1 MKFRKT
7 LKVLAAS
14 ALLFGTVGL
23 ATACGDNNGGTT
35 DVKGLIINEDAKVIR
50 GDFNLVDKYLGCDLT
65 WTSSNENVAKIT
77 KGEGTYKVIITRP
90 DKDTDVTL
98 TATSGKYTKEFKI
111 TVPAIDV
118 SEIAGAYTFANNKKT
133 LKTGS
138 YDLEAKAT
146 YSGKEATI
154 AWAVDEAQASIAKV
168 ENGKLVITA
177 TAEKTTVTLKATFTY
192 NNATS
197 IKKYSVVAYDSP
209 LGEPVLT
216 VTPENF
222 KTATG
227 IKMDKVVE
235 NTAHPDEFTMSKQ
248 GSYMTAYSTKDIKQI
263 TIEVYGSYDNLKVYA
278 GGSATGD
285 AITSTSET
293 ISNGKKYTYQF
304 AAGVNQFYIENPSDY
319 AVQLFSLSVYTDGIL
334 SAVAPAHF
342 DSTNFKSTSTI
353 TFNEGVVENTK
364 FPQEFTFNKKSDST
378 TAAMTVNNEN
388 GVAMIQAEVYGT
400 YDNMKLYAGT
410 DDKGTE
416 VKATSSEKNAKGDAV
431 IYTYILPANTK
442 AAYFVNPSAYAVQM
456 YNIWVYEGTTIQ
468 QPKATDDELL
478 SKAASLFKKSYTK
491 DATVTLSEG
500 VTAAVKEGTTASSV
514 TIKDGVVTIKPT
526 DKEETV
532 TLVLTA
538 GQKTKEISFTSKKV
552 VESEIPADALK
563 TSLTRKADVETS
575 SNDNKITSDNL
586 DLLQYLDSSIS
597 GIVKSVVVIRNN
609 QDEKVTQTV
618 WFGYNK
624 NTDTKDFRFYAGQK
638 IIITL
643 NDGYVGYGITS
654 NLTSG
659 YTYEV
664 SADGKTITIY
674 PTATLKFTS
683 IDVAYKAA

>member
-65 WTSSNENVAKIT
+65 WTSSNENIAKIT
-77 KGEGTYKVIITRP
+77 KGEGTYKVTITRP

-209 LGEPVLT
+209 LGNPVLT

-342 DSTNFKSTSTI
+342 DSTNFKSTSTV

-400 YDNMKLYAGT
+400 YDNMKLYVGT

-431 IYTYILPANTK
+431 IYTYVLPANTK

-468 QPKATDDELL
+468 QPKAETETVDYEKLL
-478 SKAASLFKKSYTK
+478 DTASKLFKGNYLE
-491 DATVTLSEG
+491 AAEVTLTEG
-500 VTAAVKEGTTASSV
+500 VTAAVKDGTTATTV
-514 TIKDGVVTIKPT
+514 TIADGKVKINPTKD
-526 DKEETV
+526 ETV
-532 TLVLTA
+532 THVLTA
-538 GQKTKEISFTSKKV
+538 GDKKKEITFACIIK
-552 VESEIPADALK
+552 SENPVPSDAK
-563 TSLTRKADVETS
+563 SATISYTKPSANTNV
-575 SNDNKITSDNL
+575 NL
-586 DLLQYLDSSIS
+586 DASIADYFSSDLFASIEVKKGTS
-597 GIVKSVVVIRNN
+597 TSTYVLASSSSFRLYANTEMVITAAEGKEFYNVEFTTAENKNGPYIVK
-609 QDEKVTQTV
+609 
-618 WFGYNK
+618 
-624 NTDTKDFRFYAGQK
+624 
-638 IIITL
+638 
-643 NDGYVGYGITS
+643 
-654 NLTSG
+654 
-659 YTYEV
+659 V
-664 SADGKTITIY
+664 SEDHKTITIIASAQVRLTEIKVY
-674 PTATLKFTS
+674 
-683 IDVAYKAA
+683 YK

>member
-65 WTSSNENVAKIT
+65 WTSSNENIAKIT
-77 KGEGTYKVIITRP
+77 KGEGTYKVTITRP

-177 TAEKTTVTLKATFTY
+177 TAEKTTITLKATFTY

-209 LGEPVLT
+209 LGNPVLT

-342 DSTNFKSTSTI
+342 DSTNFKSTSTV

-431 IYTYILPANTK
+431 IYTYVLPANTK

-468 QPKATDDELL
+468 QPKAETVDYEKLL
-478 SKAASLFKKSYTK
+478 DTASKLFKGNYLE
-491 DATVTLSEG
+491 AAEVTLTEG
-500 VTAAVKEGTTASSV
+500 VTAAVKDGTTATTV
-514 TIKDGVVTIKPT
+514 TIADGKVKINPTKD
-526 DKEETV
+526 ETV

-538 GQKTKEISFTSKKV
+538 GDKKKEITFACIIK
-552 VESEIPADALK
+552 SENPVPSDAK
-563 TSLTRKADVETS
+563 SATISYTKPSANTNV
-575 SNDNKITSDNL
+575 NL
-586 DLLQYLDSSIS
+586 DASIADYFSSDLFASIEVKKGTS
-597 GIVKSVVVIRNN
+597 TSTYVLASSSSFRLYANTEMVITAAEGKEFYNVEFTTAENKNGPYIVK
-609 QDEKVTQTV
+609 
-618 WFGYNK
+618 
-624 NTDTKDFRFYAGQK
+624 
-638 IIITL
+638 
-643 NDGYVGYGITS
+643 
-654 NLTSG
+654 
-659 YTYEV
+659 V
-664 SADGKTITIY
+664 SEDHKTITIIASAQVRLTEIKVY
-674 PTATLKFTS
+674 
-683 IDVAYKAA
+683 YK

>member
-65 WTSSNENVAKIT
+65 WTSSNENIAKIT
-77 KGEGTYKVIITRP
+77 KGEGTYKVTVTRP

-118 SEIAGAYTFANNKKT
+118 TEIASAYTFANNKKT

-209 LGEPVLT
+209 LGNPVLT
-216 VTPENF
+216 LTPENF

-235 NTAHPDEFTMSKQ
+235 NTAHPEEFTMSKQ

-285 AITSTSET
+285 AIKSTSET

-342 DSTNFKSTSTI
+342 DSTNFKSTSTV

-364 FPQEFTFNKKSDST
+364 FPQEFTFSKKSDST

-400 YDNMKLYAGT
+400 HDNMKLYAGT

-431 IYTYILPANTK
+431 IYTYVLPANTK
-442 AAYFVNPSAYAVQM
+442 SAYFVNPSAYAVQM

-468 QPKATDDELL
+468 Q
-478 SKAASLFKKSYTK
+478 SKAETETVDYEKLLDTASKLFKGNYLE
-491 DATVTLSEG
+491 AAEVTLTEG
-500 VTAAVKEGTTASSV
+500 VTAAVKDGTTAATV
-514 TIKDGVVTIKPT
+514 TIADGKVKINPTKD
-526 DKEETV
+526 ETV

-538 GQKTKEISFTSKKV
+538 GDKKKEITFACIIKSENPVPSDAKCATISYTKPAANTNVNLDASIADYFSSDLFASIEVKQGTS
-552 VESEIPADALK
+552 
-563 TSLTRKADVETS
+563 
-575 SNDNKITSDNL
+575 TSD
-586 DLLQYLDSSIS
+586 YVIASSSSFRLYANTEMVITAAE
-597 GIVKSVVVIRNN
+597 GKEFYNVEFTTAEKKNGPYVVK
-609 QDEKVTQTV
+609 
-618 WFGYNK
+618 
-624 NTDTKDFRFYAGQK
+624 
-638 IIITL
+638 
-643 NDGYVGYGITS
+643 
-654 NLTSG
+654 
-659 YTYEV
+659 V
-664 SADGKTITIY
+664 SEDHKTITIIASAQVRLTEIKVY
-674 PTATLKFTS
+674 
-683 IDVAYKAA
+683 YK

>member
-65 WTSSNENVAKIT
+65 WTSSNENIAKIT
-77 KGEGTYKVIITRP
+77 KGEGTYKVTITRP

-177 TAEKTTVTLKATFTY
+177 TAEKTTITLKATFTY

-209 LGEPVLT
+209 LGNPVLT

-342 DSTNFKSTSTI
+342 DSTNFKSTSTV

-431 IYTYILPANTK
+431 IYTYVLPANTK

-468 QPKATDDELL
+468 QPKAETETVDYEKLL
-478 SKAASLFKKSYTK
+478 DTASKLFKGNYLE
-491 DATVTLSEG
+491 AAEVTLTEG
-500 VTAAVKEGTTASSV
+500 VTAAVKDGTTATTV
-514 TIKDGVVTIKPT
+514 TIADGKVKINPTKD
-526 DKEETV
+526 ETV

-538 GQKTKEISFTSKKV
+538 GDKKKEITFACIIK
-552 VESEIPADALK
+552 SENPVPSDAK
-563 TSLTRKADVETS
+563 SATISYTKPSANTNV
-575 SNDNKITSDNL
+575 NL
-586 DLLQYLDSSIS
+586 DASIADYFSSDLFASIEVKKGTS
-597 GIVKSVVVIRNN
+597 TSTYVLASSSSFRLYANTEMVITAAEGKEFYNVEFTTAENKNGPYIVK
-609 QDEKVTQTV
+609 
-618 WFGYNK
+618 
-624 NTDTKDFRFYAGQK
+624 
-638 IIITL
+638 
-643 NDGYVGYGITS
+643 
-654 NLTSG
+654 
-659 YTYEV
+659 V
-664 SADGKTITIY
+664 SEDHKTITIIASAQVKLTEIKVY
-674 PTATLKFTS
+674 
-683 IDVAYKAA
+683 YK

>member
-65 WTSSNENVAKIT
+65 WTSSNENIAKIT
-77 KGEGTYKVIITRP
+77 KGEGTYKVTITRP

-209 LGEPVLT
+209 LGNPVLT

-342 DSTNFKSTSTI
+342 DSTNFKSTSTV

-431 IYTYILPANTK
+431 IYTYVLPANTK

-468 QPKATDDELL
+468 QPKAETETVDYEKLL
-478 SKAASLFKKSYTK
+478 DTASKLFKGNYLE
-491 DATVTLSEG
+491 AAEVTLTEG
-500 VTAAVKEGTTASSV
+500 VTAAVKDGTTATTV
-514 TIKDGVVTIKPT
+514 TIADGKVKINPTKD
-526 DKEETV
+526 ETV

-538 GQKTKEISFTSKKV
+538 GDKKKEITFACIIK
-552 VESEIPADALK
+552 SENPVPSDAKSATISYTKPSAD
-563 TSLTRKADVETS
+563 TNV
-575 SNDNKITSDNL
+575 NL
-586 DLLQYLDSSIS
+586 DASIADYFSSDLFASIEVKKGTS
-597 GIVKSVVVIRNN
+597 TLTYVVASSSSFKLYANTEMVITAAEGKEFYNVEFTTAENKNGPYIVK
-609 QDEKVTQTV
+609 
-618 WFGYNK
+618 
-624 NTDTKDFRFYAGQK
+624 
-638 IIITL
+638 
-643 NDGYVGYGITS
+643 
-654 NLTSG
+654 
-659 YTYEV
+659 V
-664 SADGKTITIY
+664 SEDHKTITIIASAQVRLTEIKVY
-674 PTATLKFTS
+674 
-683 IDVAYKAA
+683 YK

>member
-65 WTSSNENVAKIT
+65 WTSSNENIAKIT
-77 KGEGTYKVIITRP
+77 KGEGTYKVTITRP

-209 LGEPVLT
+209 LGNPVLT

-342 DSTNFKSTSTI
+342 DSTNFKSTSTV

-431 IYTYILPANTK
+431 IYTYVLPANTK

-468 QPKATDDELL
+468 QPKAETETVDYEKLL
-478 SKAASLFKKSYTK
+478 DTASKLFNGNYLEAAE
-491 DATVTLSEG
+491 VTLTEG
-500 VTAAVKEGTTASSV
+500 VTAAVKDGTTATTV
-514 TIKDGVVTIKPT
+514 TIADGKVKINPTKD
-526 DKEETV
+526 ETV

-538 GQKTKEISFTSKKV
+538 GDKKKEITFACIIK
-552 VESEIPADALK
+552 SENPVPSDAK
-563 TSLTRKADVETS
+563 SATISYTKPSANTNV
-575 SNDNKITSDNL
+575 NL
-586 DLLQYLDSSIS
+586 DASIADYFSSDLFASIEVKKGTS
-597 GIVKSVVVIRNN
+597 TSTYVLASSSSFRLYANTEMVITAAEGKEFYNVEFTTAENKNGPYIVK
-609 QDEKVTQTV
+609 
-618 WFGYNK
+618 
-624 NTDTKDFRFYAGQK
+624 
-638 IIITL
+638 
-643 NDGYVGYGITS
+643 
-654 NLTSG
+654 
-659 YTYEV
+659 V
-664 SADGKTITIY
+664 SEDHKTITIIASAQVRLTEIKVY
-674 PTATLKFTS
+674 
-683 IDVAYKAA
+683 YK

>member
-65 WTSSNENVAKIT
+65 WTSSNENIAKIT
-77 KGEGTYKVIITRP
+77 KGEGTYKVTITRP

-177 TAEKTTVTLKATFTY
+177 TAEKTTITLKATFTY

-209 LGEPVLT
+209 LGNPVLT

-342 DSTNFKSTSTI
+342 DSTNFKSTSTV

-431 IYTYILPANTK
+431 IYTYVLPANTK

-468 QPKATDDELL
+468 QPKAETETVDYEKLL
-478 SKAASLFKKSYTK
+478 DTASKLFKGNYLE
-491 DATVTLSEG
+491 AAEVTLTEG
-500 VTAAVKEGTTASSV
+500 VTAAVKDGTTATTV
-514 TIKDGVVTIKPT
+514 TIADGKVKINPTKD
-526 DKEETV
+526 ETV
-532 TLVLTA
+532 TCVLTA
-538 GQKTKEISFTSKKV
+538 GDKKKEITFACIIK
-552 VESEIPADALK
+552 SENPVPSDAK
-563 TSLTRKADVETS
+563 SATISYTKPSANTNV
-575 SNDNKITSDNL
+575 NL
-586 DLLQYLDSSIS
+586 DASIADYFSSDLFASIEVKKGTS
-597 GIVKSVVVIRNN
+597 TSTYVLASSSSFRLYANTEMVITAAEGKEFYNVEFTTAENKNGPYIVK
-609 QDEKVTQTV
+609 
-618 WFGYNK
+618 
-624 NTDTKDFRFYAGQK
+624 
-638 IIITL
+638 
-643 NDGYVGYGITS
+643 
-654 NLTSG
+654 
-659 YTYEV
+659 V
-664 SADGKTITIY
+664 SEDHKTITIIASAQVRLTEIKVY
-674 PTATLKFTS
+674 
-683 IDVAYKAA
+683 YK

>member
-177 TAEKTTVTLKATFTY
+177 TAEKTTITLKATFTY

-209 LGEPVLT
+209 LGNPVLT

-342 DSTNFKSTSTI
+342 DSTNFKSTSTV

-431 IYTYILPANTK
+431 IYTYVLPANTK

-468 QPKATDDELL
+468 QPKAETETVDYEKLL
-478 SKAASLFKKSYTK
+478 DTASKLFKGNYLE
-491 DATVTLSEG
+491 AAEVTLTEG
-500 VTAAVKEGTTASSV
+500 VTAAVKDGTTATTV
-514 TIKDGVVTIKPT
+514 TIADGKVIINPTKD
-526 DKEETV
+526 ETV

-538 GQKTKEISFTSKKV
+538 GDKKKEITFACIIK
-552 VESEIPADALK
+552 SENPVPSDAK
-563 TSLTRKADVETS
+563 SATISYTKPSANTNV
-575 SNDNKITSDNL
+575 NL
-586 DLLQYLDSSIS
+586 DASIADYFSSDLFASIEVKKGTS
-597 GIVKSVVVIRNN
+597 TSTYVLASSSSFRLYANTEMVITAAEGKEFYNVEFTTAENKNGPYIVK
-609 QDEKVTQTV
+609 
-618 WFGYNK
+618 
-624 NTDTKDFRFYAGQK
+624 
-638 IIITL
+638 
-643 NDGYVGYGITS
+643 
-654 NLTSG
+654 
-659 YTYEV
+659 V
-664 SADGKTITIY
+664 SEDHKTITIIASAQVRLTEIKVY
-674 PTATLKFTS
+674 
-683 IDVAYKAA
+683 YK

>member
-65 WTSSNENVAKIT
+65 WTSSNENIAKIT
-77 KGEGTYKVIITRP
+77 KGEGTYKVTITRP

-154 AWAVDEAQASIAKV
+154 AWAVDEAQTSIAKV

-177 TAEKTTVTLKATFTY
+177 TAEKTTITLKATFTY

-209 LGEPVLT
+209 LGNPVLT

-278 GGSATGD
+278 GASATGD

-342 DSTNFKSTSTI
+342 DSANFKSTSTV

-431 IYTYILPANTK
+431 IYTYVLPANTK

-468 QPKATDDELL
+468 QPKAETETVDYEKLL
-478 SKAASLFKKSYTK
+478 DTASKLFKGNYLE
-491 DATVTLSEG
+491 AAEVTLTEG
-500 VTAAVKEGTTASSV
+500 VTAAVKDGTTATTV
-514 TIKDGVVTIKPT
+514 TIADGKVKINPTKD
-526 DKEETV
+526 ETV

-538 GQKTKEISFTSKKV
+538 GDKKKEITFACIIK
-552 VESEIPADALK
+552 SENPVPSDAK
-563 TSLTRKADVETS
+563 SATISYTKPSANTNV
-575 SNDNKITSDNL
+575 NL
-586 DLLQYLDSSIS
+586 DASIADYFSSDLFASIEVKKGTS
-597 GIVKSVVVIRNN
+597 TSTYVLASSSSFRLYANTEMVITAAEGKEFYNVEFTTAENKNGPYIVK
-609 QDEKVTQTV
+609 
-618 WFGYNK
+618 
-624 NTDTKDFRFYAGQK
+624 
-638 IIITL
+638 
-643 NDGYVGYGITS
+643 
-654 NLTSG
+654 
-659 YTYEV
+659 V
-664 SADGKTITIY
+664 SEDHKTITIIASAQVRLTEIKVY
-674 PTATLKFTS
+674 
-683 IDVAYKAA
+683 YK

>member
-23 ATACGDNNGGTT
+23 ATACGNNGTT
-35 DVKGLIINEDAKVIR
+35 DIKGLIINEDAKVIR

-77 KGEGTYKVIITRP
+77 KGEGTYKVTISRP

-118 SEIAGAYTFANNKKT
+118 TEIASAYTFANNKKT
-133 LKTGS
+133 LSSGS
-138 YDLEAKAT
+138 YDLEAESSYNGKKAT
-146 YSGKEATI
+146 ITWS
-154 AWAVDEAQASIAKV
+154 VDAAQASLAKV
-168 ENGKLVITA
+168 ENGKLVVTA
-177 TAEKTTVTLKATFTY
+177 TAEKNNVTLTATFAY

-197 IKKYSVVAYDSP
+197 TKKYTIVAYDSP
-209 LGEPVLT
+209 LGDPVLT
-216 VTPENF
+216 LTPKNF

-285 AITSTSET
+285 AIKSTSET

-342 DSTNFKSTSTI
+342 DSTNFKSTSTV

-364 FPQEFTFNKKSDST
+364 FPQEFTFSKKSDST

-410 DDKGTE
+410 DDKGTV

-431 IYTYILPANTK
+431 IYTYVLPANTK

-456 YNIWVYEGTTIQ
+456 YNIWVYEGTSIQ
-468 QPKATDDELL
+468 QPKAETVDYDKLL
-478 SKAASLFKKSYTK
+478 DTASKLFKGTYLE
-491 DATVTLSEG
+491 AAEVTLTEG
-500 VTAAVKEGTTASSV
+500 VTAAVKDGTTATTV
-514 TIKDGVVTIKPT
+514 TIADGKVKINPTKD
-526 DKEETV
+526 ETV

-538 GQKTKEISFTSKKV
+538 GDKKKEITFACVTK
-552 VESEIPADALK
+552 SENPVPSDAKCATISYTKPAAN
-563 TSLTRKADVETS
+563 TNV
-575 SNDNKITSDNL
+575 NL
-586 DLLQYLDSSIS
+586 DASVADYFSSDLFASIE
-597 GIVKSVVVIRNN
+597 VKKGTSTYDYVIASSSSFRLYANTEMVITAAEGKEFYNVEFTTAEKKNGPYVV
-609 QDEKVTQTV
+609 KVSE
-618 WFGYNK
+618 
-624 NTDTKDFRFYAGQK
+624 DH
-638 IIITL
+638 
-643 NDGYVGYGITS
+643 
-654 NLTSG
+654 
-659 YTYEV
+659 
-664 SADGKTITIY
+664 KTITIIASAQVRLTEIKVY
-674 PTATLKFTS
+674 
-683 IDVAYKAA
+683 YK

>member
-23 ATACGDNNGGTT
+23 ATACGNNGTT

-77 KGEGTYKVIITRP
+77 KGEGTYKVTISRP

-118 SEIAGAYTFANNKKT
+118 TEIASAYTFANNKKT
-133 LKTGS
+133 LSSGS
-138 YDLEAKAT
+138 YDLEAESSYNGKKAT
-146 YSGKEATI
+146 ITWS
-154 AWAVDEAQASIAKV
+154 VDAAQASLAKV
-168 ENGKLVITA
+168 ENGKLVVTA
-177 TAEKTTVTLKATFTY
+177 TAEKNNVTLTATFAY

-197 IKKYSVVAYDSP
+197 TKKYTIVAYDSP
-209 LGEPVLT
+209 LGDPVLT
-216 VTPENF
+216 LTPKNF

-285 AITSTSET
+285 AIKSTSET

-342 DSTNFKSTSTI
+342 DSTNFKSTSTV

-364 FPQEFTFNKKSDST
+364 FPQEFTFSKKSDST

-410 DDKGTE
+410 DDKGTV

-431 IYTYILPANTK
+431 IYTYVLPANTK

-456 YNIWVYEGTTIQ
+456 YNIWVYEGTSIQ
-468 QPKATDDELL
+468 QPKAETVDYDKLL
-478 SKAASLFKKSYTK
+478 DTASKLFKGTYLE
-491 DATVTLSEG
+491 AAEVTLTEG
-500 VTAAVKEGTTASSV
+500 VTAAVKDGTTATTV
-514 TIKDGVVTIKPT
+514 TIADGKVKINPTKD
-526 DKEETV
+526 ETV

-538 GQKTKEISFTSKKV
+538 GDKKKEITFGVTKSENPVPSDAKCATISYTKPAANTNVNLDASVADYFSSDLFASIEVKKGTSTYDYV
-552 VESEIPADALK
+552 IA
-563 TSLTRKADVETS
+563 TS
-575 SNDNKITSDNL
+575 SSFRLYANTEMVITAAEGKEFYNVEFTTPET
-586 DLLQYLDSSIS
+586 QNGPYV
-597 GIVKSVVVIRNN
+597 VK
-609 QDEKVTQTV
+609 
-618 WFGYNK
+618 
-624 NTDTKDFRFYAGQK
+624 
-638 IIITL
+638 
-643 NDGYVGYGITS
+643 
-654 NLTSG
+654 
-659 YTYEV
+659 V
-664 SADGKTITIY
+664 SEDHKTITIIASKQVRLTEIKVY
-674 PTATLKFTS
+674 
-683 IDVAYKAA
+683 YK

>member
-65 WTSSNENVAKIT
+65 WTSSNENIAKIT
-77 KGEGTYKVIITRP
+77 KGEGTYKVTITRP

-177 TAEKTTVTLKATFTY
+177 TAEKTTITLKATFTY

-209 LGEPVLT
+209 LGNPVLT

-342 DSTNFKSTSTI
+342 DSTNFKSTSTV

-431 IYTYILPANTK
+431 IYTYVLPANTK

-468 QPKATDDELL
+468 QPKAETETVDYEKLL
-478 SKAASLFKKSYTK
+478 DTASKLFKGNYLE
-491 DATVTLSEG
+491 AAEVTLTEG
-500 VTAAVKEGTTASSV
+500 VTAAVKDGATATTV
-514 TIKDGVVTIKPT
+514 TIADGKVKINPTKD
-526 DKEETV
+526 ETV

-538 GQKTKEISFTSKKV
+538 GDKKKEITFACIIK
-552 VESEIPADALK
+552 SENPVPSDAK
-563 TSLTRKADVETS
+563 SATISYTKPSANTNV
-575 SNDNKITSDNL
+575 NL
-586 DLLQYLDSSIS
+586 DASIADYFSSDLFASIEVKKGTS
-597 GIVKSVVVIRNN
+597 TSTYVLASSSSFRLYANTEMVITAAEGKEFYNVEFTTAENKNGPYIVK
-609 QDEKVTQTV
+609 
-618 WFGYNK
+618 
-624 NTDTKDFRFYAGQK
+624 
-638 IIITL
+638 
-643 NDGYVGYGITS
+643 
-654 NLTSG
+654 
-659 YTYEV
+659 V
-664 SADGKTITIY
+664 SEDHKTITIIASAQVRLTEIKVY
-674 PTATLKFTS
+674 
-683 IDVAYKAA
+683 YK

>member
-65 WTSSNENVAKIT
+65 WTSSNENIAKIT

-177 TAEKTTVTLKATFTY
+177 TAEKTTITLKATFTY

-209 LGEPVLT
+209 LGNPVLT

-342 DSTNFKSTSTI
+342 DSTNFKSTSTV

-431 IYTYILPANTK
+431 IYTYVLPANTK

-468 QPKATDDELL
+468 QPKAETETVDYEKLL
-478 SKAASLFKKSYTK
+478 DTASKLFKGNYLE
-491 DATVTLSEG
+491 AAEVTLTEG
-500 VTAAVKEGTTASSV
+500 VTAAVKDGTTATTV
-514 TIKDGVVTIKPT
+514 TIADGKVKINPTKD
-526 DKEETV
+526 ETV

-538 GQKTKEISFTSKKV
+538 GDKKKEITFACIIK
-552 VESEIPADALK
+552 SENPVPSDAK
-563 TSLTRKADVETS
+563 SATISYTKPSANTNV
-575 SNDNKITSDNL
+575 NL
-586 DLLQYLDSSIS
+586 DASIADYFSSDLFASIEVKKGTS
-597 GIVKSVVVIRNN
+597 TSTYVLASSSSFRLYANTEMVITAAEGKEFYNVEFTTAENKNGPYIVK
-609 QDEKVTQTV
+609 
-618 WFGYNK
+618 
-624 NTDTKDFRFYAGQK
+624 
-638 IIITL
+638 
-643 NDGYVGYGITS
+643 
-654 NLTSG
+654 
-659 YTYEV
+659 V
-664 SADGKTITIY
+664 SEDHKTITIIASAQVKLTEIKVY
-674 PTATLKFTS
+674 
-683 IDVAYKAA
+683 YK

>member
-65 WTSSNENVAKIT
+65 WTSSNENIAKIT
-77 KGEGTYKVIITRP
+77 KGEGTYKVTITRP

-209 LGEPVLT
+209 LGNPVLT

-342 DSTNFKSTSTI
+342 DSTNFKSTSTV

-410 DDKGTE
+410 DEKGTE

-431 IYTYILPANTK
+431 IYTYVLPANTK

-468 QPKATDDELL
+468 QPKAETETVDYEKLL
-478 SKAASLFKKSYTK
+478 DTASKLFKGNYLE
-491 DATVTLSEG
+491 AAEVTLTEG
-500 VTAAVKEGTTASSV
+500 VTAAVKDGTTATTV
-514 TIKDGVVTIKPT
+514 TIADGKVKINPTKD
-526 DKEETV
+526 ETV

-538 GQKTKEISFTSKKV
+538 GDKKKEITFACIIK
-552 VESEIPADALK
+552 SENPVPSDAK
-563 TSLTRKADVETS
+563 SATISYTKPSANTNV
-575 SNDNKITSDNL
+575 NL
-586 DLLQYLDSSIS
+586 DASIADYFSSDLFASIEVKKGTS
-597 GIVKSVVVIRNN
+597 TSTYVLASSSSFRLYANTEMVITAAEGKEFYNVEFTTAENKNGPYIVK
-609 QDEKVTQTV
+609 
-618 WFGYNK
+618 
-624 NTDTKDFRFYAGQK
+624 
-638 IIITL
+638 
-643 NDGYVGYGITS
+643 
-654 NLTSG
+654 
-659 YTYEV
+659 V
-664 SADGKTITIY
+664 SEDHKTITIIASAQVRLTEIKVY
-674 PTATLKFTS
+674 
-683 IDVAYKAA
+683 YK

>member
-118 SEIAGAYTFANNKKT
+118 SEIAGAYTFSNNKKT

-177 TAEKTTVTLKATFTY
+177 TAEKTTITLKATFTY

-209 LGEPVLT
+209 LGNPVLT

-342 DSTNFKSTSTI
+342 DSTNFKSTSTV

-431 IYTYILPANTK
+431 IYTYVLPANTK

-468 QPKATDDELL
+468 QPKAETETVDYEKLL
-478 SKAASLFKKSYTK
+478 DIASKLFKGNYLE
-491 DATVTLSEG
+491 AAEVTLTEG
-500 VTAAVKEGTTASSV
+500 VTAAVKDGTPATTV
-514 TIKDGVVTIKPT
+514 TIADGKVKINPTKD
-526 DKEETV
+526 ETV

-538 GQKTKEISFTSKKV
+538 GDKKKEITFACIIK
-552 VESEIPADALK
+552 SENPVPSDAK
-563 TSLTRKADVETS
+563 SATISYTKPSANTNV
-575 SNDNKITSDNL
+575 NL
-586 DLLQYLDSSIS
+586 DASIADYFQSDLFASIEVKKGTSTSTYVLASSSSFRLYANTEMVITAAE
-597 GIVKSVVVIRNN
+597 GKEFYNVEFTTAENKNGPYIVK
-609 QDEKVTQTV
+609 
-618 WFGYNK
+618 
-624 NTDTKDFRFYAGQK
+624 
-638 IIITL
+638 
-643 NDGYVGYGITS
+643 
-654 NLTSG
+654 
-659 YTYEV
+659 V
-664 SADGKTITIY
+664 SEDHKTITIIASAQVRLTEIKVY
-674 PTATLKFTS
+674 
-683 IDVAYKAA
+683 YK

>member
-65 WTSSNENVAKIT
+65 WTSSNENIAKIT

-177 TAEKTTVTLKATFTY
+177 TAEKTTITLKATFTY

-209 LGEPVLT
+209 LGNPVLT

-342 DSTNFKSTSTI
+342 DSTNFKSTSTV

-431 IYTYILPANTK
+431 IYTYVLPANTK

-468 QPKATDDELL
+468 QPKAETETVDYEKLL
-478 SKAASLFKKSYTK
+478 DTASKLFKGNYLE
-491 DATVTLSEG
+491 AAEVTLTEG
-500 VTAAVKEGTTASSV
+500 VTAAVKDGTTATTV
-514 TIKDGVVTIKPT
+514 TIADGKVKINPTKD
-526 DKEETV
+526 ETV

-538 GQKTKEISFTSKKV
+538 GDKKKEITFACIIK
-552 VESEIPADALK
+552 SENPVPSDAK
-563 TSLTRKADVETS
+563 SATISYTKPSANTNV
-575 SNDNKITSDNL
+575 NL
-586 DLLQYLDSSIS
+586 DASIADYFSSDLFASIEVKKGTS
-597 GIVKSVVVIRNN
+597 TSTYVLASSSSFRLYANTEMVITAAEGKEFYNVEFTTAENKNGPYIVK
-609 QDEKVTQTV
+609 
-618 WFGYNK
+618 
-624 NTDTKDFRFYAGQK
+624 
-638 IIITL
+638 
-643 NDGYVGYGITS
+643 
-654 NLTSG
+654 
-659 YTYEV
+659 V
-664 SADGKTITIY
+664 SEDHKTITIIASAQVRLTEIKVY
-674 PTATLKFTS
+674 
-683 IDVAYKAA
+683 YK

>member
-14 ALLFGTVGL
+14 AILIGTVGL
-23 ATACGDNNGGTT
+23 ATECGDNNRGTT

-177 TAEKTTVTLKATFTY
+177 TAEKTTITLKATFTY

-209 LGEPVLT
+209 LGNPVLT

-342 DSTNFKSTSTI
+342 DSTNFKSTSTV

-431 IYTYILPANTK
+431 IYTYVLPANTK

-468 QPKATDDELL
+468 QPKAETETVDYEKLL
-478 SKAASLFKKSYTK
+478 DTASKLFKGNYLE
-491 DATVTLSEG
+491 AAEVTLTEG
-500 VTAAVKEGTTASSV
+500 VTAAVKDGTTATTV
-514 TIKDGVVTIKPT
+514 TIADGKVKINPTKD
-526 DKEETV
+526 ETV

-538 GQKTKEISFTSKKV
+538 GDKKKEITFACIIK
-552 VESEIPADALK
+552 SENPVPSDAK
-563 TSLTRKADVETS
+563 SATISYTKPSANTNV
-575 SNDNKITSDNL
+575 NL
-586 DLLQYLDSSIS
+586 DASIADYFSSDLFASIEVKKGTS
-597 GIVKSVVVIRNN
+597 TSTYVLASSSSFRLYANTEMVITAAEGKEFYNVEFTTAENKNGPYIVK
-609 QDEKVTQTV
+609 
-618 WFGYNK
+618 
-624 NTDTKDFRFYAGQK
+624 
-638 IIITL
+638 
-643 NDGYVGYGITS
+643 
-654 NLTSG
+654 
-659 YTYEV
+659 V
-664 SADGKTITIY
+664 SEDHKTITIIASAQVRLTEIKVY
-674 PTATLKFTS
+674 
-683 IDVAYKAA
+683 YK

>member
-65 WTSSNENVAKIT
+65 WTSSNENIAKIT
-77 KGEGTYKVIITRP
+77 KGEGTYKVTITRP

-177 TAEKTTVTLKATFTY
+177 TAEKTTITLKATFTY

-209 LGEPVLT
+209 LGNPVFC

-342 DSTNFKSTSTI
+342 DSTNFKSTSTV

-431 IYTYILPANTK
+431 IYTYVLPANTK

-468 QPKATDDELL
+468 QPKAETETVDYEKLL
-478 SKAASLFKKSYTK
+478 DTASKLFKGNYLE
-491 DATVTLSEG
+491 AAEVTLTEG
-500 VTAAVKEGTTASSV
+500 VTAAVKDGTTATTV
-514 TIKDGVVTIKPT
+514 TIADGKVKINPTKD
-526 DKEETV
+526 ETV

-538 GQKTKEISFTSKKV
+538 GDKKKEITFACIIK
-552 VESEIPADALK
+552 SENPVPSDAK
-563 TSLTRKADVETS
+563 SATISYTKPSANTNV
-575 SNDNKITSDNL
+575 NL
-586 DLLQYLDSSIS
+586 DASIADYFSSDLFASIEVKKGTS
-597 GIVKSVVVIRNN
+597 TSTYVLASSSSFRLYANTEMVITAAEGKEFYNVEFTTAENKNGPYIVK
-609 QDEKVTQTV
+609 
-618 WFGYNK
+618 
-624 NTDTKDFRFYAGQK
+624 
-638 IIITL
+638 
-643 NDGYVGYGITS
+643 
-654 NLTSG
+654 
-659 YTYEV
+659 V
-664 SADGKTITIY
+664 SEDHKTITIIASAQVRLTEIKVY
-674 PTATLKFTS
+674 
-683 IDVAYKAA
+683 YK

>member
-177 TAEKTTVTLKATFTY
+177 TAEKTTITLKATFTY

-209 LGEPVLT
+209 LGNPVLT

-235 NTAHPDEFTMSKQ
+235 NTAHPDKFTMSKQ

-342 DSTNFKSTSTI
+342 DSTNFKSTSTV

-400 YDNMKLYAGT
+400 HDNMKLYAGT

-416 VKATSSEKNAKGDAV
+416 VKATSSEKNAKGDVV
-431 IYTYILPANTK
+431 IYTYVLPANTK
-442 AAYFVNPSAYAVQM
+442 AAYFVNPSAYDVHM

-468 QPKATDDELL
+468 QPKAETVDYEKLL
-478 SKAASLFKKSYTK
+478 DTASKLFKGNYLE
-491 DATVTLSEG
+491 AAEVTLTEG
-500 VTAAVKEGTTASSV
+500 VTAAVKDGTTATTV
-514 TIKDGVVTIKPT
+514 TIADGKVKINPTKD
-526 DKEETV
+526 ETV

-538 GQKTKEISFTSKKV
+538 GDKKKEITFACIIK
-552 VESEIPADALK
+552 SENPVPSDAK
-563 TSLTRKADVETS
+563 SATISYTKPSANTNV
-575 SNDNKITSDNL
+575 NL
-586 DLLQYLDSSIS
+586 DASIADYFSSDLFASIEVKKGTS
-597 GIVKSVVVIRNN
+597 TSTYVLASSSSFRLYANTEMVITAAEGKEFYNVEFTTAENKNGPYIVK
-609 QDEKVTQTV
+609 
-618 WFGYNK
+618 
-624 NTDTKDFRFYAGQK
+624 
-638 IIITL
+638 
-643 NDGYVGYGITS
+643 
-654 NLTSG
+654 
-659 YTYEV
+659 V
-664 SADGKTITIY
+664 SEDHKTITIIASAQVRLTEIKVY
-674 PTATLKFTS
+674 
-683 IDVAYKAA
+683 YK

>member
-177 TAEKTTVTLKATFTY
+177 TAEKTTITLKATFTY

-209 LGEPVLT
+209 LGNPVLT

-342 DSTNFKSTSTI
+342 DSTNFKSTSTV

-410 DDKGTE
+410 DDKSTE

-431 IYTYILPANTK
+431 IYTYVLPANTK

-468 QPKATDDELL
+468 QPKAETETVDYEKLL
-478 SKAASLFKKSYTK
+478 DTASKLFKGNYLE
-491 DATVTLSEG
+491 AAEVTLTEG
-500 VTAAVKEGTTASSV
+500 VTAAVKDGTTATTV
-514 TIKDGVVTIKPT
+514 TIADGKVKINPTKD
-526 DKEETV
+526 ETV

-538 GQKTKEISFTSKKV
+538 GDKKKEITFACIIY
-552 VESEIPADALK
+552 SENPVPSDAK
-563 TSLTRKADVETS
+563 SATISYTKPSANTNV
-575 SNDNKITSDNL
+575 NL
-586 DLLQYLDSSIS
+586 DASIADYFSSDLFASIEVKKGTS
-597 GIVKSVVVIRNN
+597 TSTYVLASSSSFRLYANTEMVITAAEGKEFYNVEFTTAENKTGPYIVK
-609 QDEKVTQTV
+609 
-618 WFGYNK
+618 
-624 NTDTKDFRFYAGQK
+624 
-638 IIITL
+638 
-643 NDGYVGYGITS
+643 
-654 NLTSG
+654 
-659 YTYEV
+659 V
-664 SADGKTITIY
+664 SEDHKTITIIASAQVRLTEIKVY
-674 PTATLKFTS
+674 
-683 IDVAYKAA
+683 YK

>member
-65 WTSSNENVAKIT
+65 WTSSNENIAKIT
-77 KGEGTYKVIITRP
+77 KGEGTYKVTITRP

-222 KTATG
+222 KTAKG

-235 NTAHPDEFTMSKQ
+235 NTAHPEEFTMSKQ

-285 AITSTSET
+285 AIKSTSET

-342 DSTNFKSTSTI
+342 DSTNFKSTSTV

-364 FPQEFTFNKKSDST
+364 FPQEFTFSKKSDST

-431 IYTYILPANTK
+431 IYTYVLPANTK

-468 QPKATDDELL
+468 QPKAETETVDYEKLL
-478 SKAASLFKKSYTK
+478 DTASKLFKGNYLE
-491 DATVTLSEG
+491 AAEVTLTEG
-500 VTAAVKEGTTASSV
+500 VTAAVKDGTTATTV
-514 TIKDGVVTIKPT
+514 TIADGKVKINPTKD
-526 DKEETV
+526 ETV

-538 GQKTKEISFTSKKV
+538 GDKKKEITFACIIK
-552 VESEIPADALK
+552 SENPVPSDAK
-563 TSLTRKADVETS
+563 SATISYTKPSANTNV
-575 SNDNKITSDNL
+575 NL
-586 DLLQYLDSSIS
+586 DASIADYFSSDLFASIEVKKGTS
-597 GIVKSVVVIRNN
+597 TSTYVLASSSSFRLYANTEMVITAAEGKEFYNVEFTTAENKNGPYIVK
-609 QDEKVTQTV
+609 
-618 WFGYNK
+618 
-624 NTDTKDFRFYAGQK
+624 
-638 IIITL
+638 
-643 NDGYVGYGITS
+643 
-654 NLTSG
+654 
-659 YTYEV
+659 V
-664 SADGKTITIY
+664 SEDHKTITIIASAQVRLTEIKVY
-674 PTATLKFTS
+674 
-683 IDVAYKAA
+683 YK

>member
-65 WTSSNENVAKIT
+65 WTSSNENIAKIT
-77 KGEGTYKVIITRP
+77 KGEGTYKVTITRP

-177 TAEKTTVTLKATFTY
+177 TAEKTTITLKATFTY

-209 LGEPVLT
+209 LGNPVLT

-342 DSTNFKSTSTI
+342 DSTNFKSTSTV
-353 TFNEGVVENTK
+353 TFNGGVVENTK
-364 FPQEFTFNKKSDST
+364 FPQEFTFSKKSDST

-431 IYTYILPANTK
+431 IYTYVLPANTK

-468 QPKATDDELL
+468 QPKAETETVDYEKLL
-478 SKAASLFKKSYTK
+478 DTASKLFKGNYLE
-491 DATVTLSEG
+491 AAEVTLTEG
-500 VTAAVKEGTTASSV
+500 VTAAVKDGTTATTV
-514 TIKDGVVTIKPT
+514 TIADGKVKINPTKD
-526 DKEETV
+526 ETV

-538 GQKTKEISFTSKKV
+538 GDKKKEITFACIIK
-552 VESEIPADALK
+552 SENPVPSDAK
-563 TSLTRKADVETS
+563 SATIS
-575 SNDNKITSDNL
+575 STKPSANTNVNL
-586 DLLQYLDSSIS
+586 DASIADYFSSDLFASIEVKKGTS
-597 GIVKSVVVIRNN
+597 TSTYVLASSSSFRLYANTEMVITAAEGKEFYNVEFTTAENKNGPYIVK
-609 QDEKVTQTV
+609 
-618 WFGYNK
+618 
-624 NTDTKDFRFYAGQK
+624 
-638 IIITL
+638 
-643 NDGYVGYGITS
+643 
-654 NLTSG
+654 
-659 YTYEV
+659 V
-664 SADGKTITIY
+664 SEDHKTITIIASAQVRLTEIKVY
-674 PTATLKFTS
+674 
-683 IDVAYKAA
+683 YK

>member
-138 YDLEAKAT
+138 YDLEVKAT

-177 TAEKTTVTLKATFTY
+177 TAEKTTITLKATFTY

-209 LGEPVLT
+209 LGNPVLT

-263 TIEVYGSYDNLKVYA
+263 TIEVYGSHDNLKVYA

-304 AAGVNQFYIENPSDY
+304 AAGVNQFYIENPSDF

-342 DSTNFKSTSTI
+342 DSTNFKSTSTV

-364 FPQEFTFNKKSDST
+364 FPQEFTFNNKSDST

-388 GVAMIQAEVYGT
+388 GVAMIQAEVYGK

-431 IYTYILPANTK
+431 IYTYVLPANTK

-468 QPKATDDELL
+468 QRAETVDYEKLL
-478 SKAASLFKKSYTK
+478 DTASKLFKGNYLE
-491 DATVTLSEG
+491 AAEVTLTEG
-500 VTAAVKEGTTASSV
+500 VTAAVKDGTPATTV
-514 TIKDGVVTIKPT
+514 TIADGKVKINPTKD
-526 DKEETV
+526 ETV

-538 GQKTKEISFTSKKV
+538 GDKKKEITFACIIK
-552 VESEIPADALK
+552 SENPVPSDAK
-563 TSLTRKADVETS
+563 SATISYTKPSANTNV
-575 SNDNKITSDNL
+575 NL
-586 DLLQYLDSSIS
+586 DASIADYFSSDLFASIEVKKGTS
-597 GIVKSVVVIRNN
+597 TSTYVLASSSSFRLYANTEMVITAAEGKEFYNVEFTTAENKNGPYIVK
-609 QDEKVTQTV
+609 
-618 WFGYNK
+618 
-624 NTDTKDFRFYAGQK
+624 
-638 IIITL
+638 
-643 NDGYVGYGITS
+643 
-654 NLTSG
+654 
-659 YTYEV
+659 V
-664 SADGKTITIY
+664 SEDHKTITIIASAQVRLTEIKVY
-674 PTATLKFTS
+674 
-683 IDVAYKAA
+683 YK

>member
-65 WTSSNENVAKIT
+65 WTSSNENIAKIT
-77 KGEGTYKVIITRP
+77 KGEGTYKVTVTRP

-192 NNATS
+192 NNTTS

-222 KTATG
+222 KTAKG

-235 NTAHPDEFTMSKQ
+235 NTAHPEEFTMSKQ

-285 AITSTSET
+285 AIKSTSET

-342 DSTNFKSTSTI
+342 DSTNFKSTSTV

-364 FPQEFTFNKKSDST
+364 FPQEFTFSKKSDST

-431 IYTYILPANTK
+431 IYTYVLPANTK

-468 QPKATDDELL
+468 QPKAETETVDYEKLL
-478 SKAASLFKKSYTK
+478 DTASKLFKGNYLE
-491 DATVTLSEG
+491 AAEVTLTEG
-500 VTAAVKEGTTASSV
+500 VTAAVKDGTTATTV
-514 TIKDGVVTIKPT
+514 TIADGKVKINPTKD
-526 DKEETV
+526 ETV

-538 GQKTKEISFTSKKV
+538 GDKKKEITFACIIK
-552 VESEIPADALK
+552 SENPVPSDAK
-563 TSLTRKADVETS
+563 SATISYTKPSANTNV
-575 SNDNKITSDNL
+575 NL
-586 DLLQYLDSSIS
+586 DASIADYFSSDLFASIEVKKGTS
-597 GIVKSVVVIRNN
+597 TSTYVLASSSSFRLYANTEMVITAAEGKEFYNVEFTTAENNNGPYIVK
-609 QDEKVTQTV
+609 
-618 WFGYNK
+618 
-624 NTDTKDFRFYAGQK
+624 
-638 IIITL
+638 
-643 NDGYVGYGITS
+643 
-654 NLTSG
+654 
-659 YTYEV
+659 V
-664 SADGKTITIY
+664 SEDHKTITIIASAQVRLTEIKVY
-674 PTATLKFTS
+674 
-683 IDVAYKAA
+683 YK

>member
-65 WTSSNENVAKIT
+65 WTSSNENIAKIT
-77 KGEGTYKVIITRP
+77 KGEGIYKVTITRP

-209 LGEPVLT
+209 LGNPVLT

-342 DSTNFKSTSTI
+342 DSTNFKSTSTV
-353 TFNEGVVENTK
+353 TFNGGVVENTK
-364 FPQEFTFNKKSDST
+364 FPQEFTFSKKSDST

-431 IYTYILPANTK
+431 IYTYVLPANTK

-468 QPKATDDELL
+468 QPKAETETVDYEKLL
-478 SKAASLFKKSYTK
+478 DTASKLFNGNYLSAAE
-491 DATVTLSEG
+491 VTLTEG
-500 VTAAVKEGTTASSV
+500 VTAAVKDGTTATTV
-514 TIKDGVVTIKPT
+514 TIADGKVKINPTKD
-526 DKEETV
+526 ETV

-538 GQKTKEISFTSKKV
+538 GDKKKEITFACIIK
-552 VESEIPADALK
+552 SENPVPSDAK
-563 TSLTRKADVETS
+563 SATISYTKPSANTNV
-575 SNDNKITSDNL
+575 NL
-586 DLLQYLDSSIS
+586 DASIADYFSSDLFASIEVKKGTS
-597 GIVKSVVVIRNN
+597 TSTYVLASSSSFRLYANTEMVITAAEGKEFYNVEFTTAENKNGPYIVK
-609 QDEKVTQTV
+609 
-618 WFGYNK
+618 
-624 NTDTKDFRFYAGQK
+624 
-638 IIITL
+638 
-643 NDGYVGYGITS
+643 
-654 NLTSG
+654 
-659 YTYEV
+659 V
-664 SADGKTITIY
+664 SEDHKTITIIASAQVRLTEIKVY
-674 PTATLKFTS
+674 
-683 IDVAYKAA
+683 YK

>member
-209 LGEPVLT
+209 LGNPVLT

-342 DSTNFKSTSTI
+342 DSTNFKSTSTV

-431 IYTYILPANTK
+431 IYTYVLPANTK

-468 QPKATDDELL
+468 QPKAETETVDYEKLL
-478 SKAASLFKKSYTK
+478 DTASKLFKGNYLE
-491 DATVTLSEG
+491 AAEVTLTEG
-500 VTAAVKEGTTASSV
+500 VTAAVKDGTTATTV
-514 TIKDGVVTIKPT
+514 TIADGKVKINPTKD
-526 DKEETV
+526 ETV

-538 GQKTKEISFTSKKV
+538 GDKKKEITFACIIK
-552 VESEIPADALK
+552 SENPVPSDAK
-563 TSLTRKADVETS
+563 SATISYTKPSANTNV
-575 SNDNKITSDNL
+575 NL
-586 DLLQYLDSSIS
+586 DASIADYFSSDLFASIEVKKGTS
-597 GIVKSVVVIRNN
+597 TSTYVLASSSSFRLYANTEMVITAAEGKEFYNVEFTTAENKNGPYIVK
-609 QDEKVTQTV
+609 
-618 WFGYNK
+618 
-624 NTDTKDFRFYAGQK
+624 
-638 IIITL
+638 
-643 NDGYVGYGITS
+643 
-654 NLTSG
+654 
-659 YTYEV
+659 V
-664 SADGKTITIY
+664 SEDHKTITIIASAQVRLTEIKVY
-674 PTATLKFTS
+674 
-683 IDVAYKAA
+683 YK

>member
-177 TAEKTTVTLKATFTY
+177 TAEKTTITLKATFTY

-209 LGEPVLT
+209 LGNPVLT

-342 DSTNFKSTSTI
+342 DSTNFKSTSTV

-431 IYTYILPANTK
+431 IYTYVLPANTK

-468 QPKATDDELL
+468 QPKAETVDYEKLL
-478 SKAASLFKKSYTK
+478 DTASKLFKGNYLE
-491 DATVTLSEG
+491 AAEVTLTEG
-500 VTAAVKEGTTASSV
+500 VTAAVKDGTTATTV
-514 TIKDGVVTIKPT
+514 TIADGKVKINPTKD
-526 DKEETV
+526 ETV

-538 GQKTKEISFTSKKV
+538 GDKKKEITFACIIK
-552 VESEIPADALK
+552 SENPVPSDAK
-563 TSLTRKADVETS
+563 SATISYTKPSANTNV
-575 SNDNKITSDNL
+575 NL
-586 DLLQYLDSSIS
+586 DASIADYFSSDLFASIEVKKGTS
-597 GIVKSVVVIRNN
+597 TSTYVLASSSSFRLYANTEMVITAAEGKEFYNVEFTTAENKNGPYIVK
-609 QDEKVTQTV
+609 
-618 WFGYNK
+618 
-624 NTDTKDFRFYAGQK
+624 
-638 IIITL
+638 
-643 NDGYVGYGITS
+643 
-654 NLTSG
+654 
-659 YTYEV
+659 V
-664 SADGKTITIY
+664 SEDHKTITIIASAQVRLTEIKVY
-674 PTATLKFTS
+674 
-683 IDVAYKAA
+683 YK

>member
-177 TAEKTTVTLKATFTY
+177 TAEKTTITLKATFTY

-209 LGEPVLT
+209 LGNPVLT

-278 GGSATGD
+278 GGLATGD

-342 DSTNFKSTSTI
+342 DSTNFKSTSTV

-431 IYTYILPANTK
+431 IYTYVLPANTK

-468 QPKATDDELL
+468 QPKAETETVDYEKLL
-478 SKAASLFKKSYTK
+478 DTASKLFKGNYLE
-491 DATVTLSEG
+491 AAEVTLTEG
-500 VTAAVKEGTTASSV
+500 VTAAVKDGTPATTV
-514 TIKDGVVTIKPT
+514 TIADGKVKINPTKD
-526 DKEETV
+526 ETV

-538 GQKTKEISFTSKKV
+538 GDKKKEITFACIIK
-552 VESEIPADALK
+552 SENPVPSDAK
-563 TSLTRKADVETS
+563 SATISYTKPSANTNV
-575 SNDNKITSDNL
+575 NL
-586 DLLQYLDSSIS
+586 DASIADYFSSDLFASIEVKKGTS
-597 GIVKSVVVIRNN
+597 TSTYVLASSSSFRLYANTEMVITAAEGKEFYNVEFTTAENKNGPYIVK
-609 QDEKVTQTV
+609 
-618 WFGYNK
+618 
-624 NTDTKDFRFYAGQK
+624 
-638 IIITL
+638 
-643 NDGYVGYGITS
+643 
-654 NLTSG
+654 
-659 YTYEV
+659 V
-664 SADGKTITIY
+664 SEDHKTITIIASAQVRLTEIKVY
-674 PTATLKFTS
+674 
-683 IDVAYKAA
+683 YK

>member
-177 TAEKTTVTLKATFTY
+177 TAEKTTITLKATFTY

-209 LGEPVLT
+209 LGNPVLT

-342 DSTNFKSTSTI
+342 DSTNFKSTSTV

-431 IYTYILPANTK
+431 IYTYVLPANTK

-468 QPKATDDELL
+468 QPKAETETVDYEKLL
-478 SKAASLFKKSYTK
+478 DTASKLFKGNYLE
-491 DATVTLSEG
+491 AAEVTLTEG
-500 VTAAVKEGTTASSV
+500 VTAAVKDGTPATTVIIADGKV
-514 TIKDGVVTIKPT
+514 KINPTKD
-526 DKEETV
+526 ETV

-538 GQKTKEISFTSKKV
+538 GDKKKEITFACIIK
-552 VESEIPADALK
+552 SENPVPSDAK
-563 TSLTRKADVETS
+563 SATISYTKPSANTNV
-575 SNDNKITSDNL
+575 NL
-586 DLLQYLDSSIS
+586 DASIADYFSSDLFASIEVKKGTS
-597 GIVKSVVVIRNN
+597 TSTYVLASSSSFRLYANTEMVITAAEGKEFYNVEFTTAENKNGPYIVK
-609 QDEKVTQTV
+609 
-618 WFGYNK
+618 
-624 NTDTKDFRFYAGQK
+624 
-638 IIITL
+638 
-643 NDGYVGYGITS
+643 
-654 NLTSG
+654 
-659 YTYEV
+659 V
-664 SADGKTITIY
+664 SEDHKTITIIASAQVRLTEIKVY
-674 PTATLKFTS
+674 
-683 IDVAYKAA
+683 YK

>member
-177 TAEKTTVTLKATFTY
+177 TAEKTTITLKATFTY

-209 LGEPVLT
+209 LGNPVLT

-263 TIEVYGSYDNLKVYA
+263 TIEVYGSHDNLKVYA

-342 DSTNFKSTSTI
+342 DSTNFKSTSTV
-353 TFNEGVVENTK
+353 TFNGGVVENTK
-364 FPQEFTFNKKSDST
+364 FPQEFTFSKKSDST

-400 YDNMKLYAGT
+400 HDNMKLYAGT

-431 IYTYILPANTK
+431 IYTYVLPANTK

-468 QPKATDDELL
+468 QPKAETVDYEKLL
-478 SKAASLFKKSYTK
+478 DTASKLFKGNYLE
-491 DATVTLSEG
+491 AAEVTLTEG
-500 VTAAVKEGTTASSV
+500 VTAAVKDGTTATTV
-514 TIKDGVVTIKPT
+514 TIADGKVKINPTKD
-526 DKEETV
+526 ETV

-538 GQKTKEISFTSKKV
+538 GDKKKEITFACIIK
-552 VESEIPADALK
+552 SENPVPSDAK
-563 TSLTRKADVETS
+563 SATISYTKPSANTNV
-575 SNDNKITSDNL
+575 NL
-586 DLLQYLDSSIS
+586 DASIVDYFSSDLFASIEVKKGTS
-597 GIVKSVVVIRNN
+597 TSTYVLASSSSFRLYANTEMVITAAEGKEFYNVEFTTAENKNGPYIVK
-609 QDEKVTQTV
+609 
-618 WFGYNK
+618 
-624 NTDTKDFRFYAGQK
+624 
-638 IIITL
+638 
-643 NDGYVGYGITS
+643 
-654 NLTSG
+654 
-659 YTYEV
+659 V
-664 SADGKTITIY
+664 SEDHKTITIIASAQVRLTEIKVY
-674 PTATLKFTS
+674 
-683 IDVAYKAA
+683 YK

>member
-65 WTSSNENVAKIT
+65 WTSSNENIAKIT
-77 KGEGTYKVIITRP
+77 KGEGTYKVTITRP

-209 LGEPVLT
+209 LGNPVLT

-342 DSTNFKSTSTI
+342 DSTNFKSTSTV

-410 DDKGTE
+410 DEKGTE

-431 IYTYILPANTK
+431 IYTYVLPANTK

-468 QPKATDDELL
+468 QPKAETETVDYEKLL
-478 SKAASLFKKSYTK
+478 DTASKLFKGNYLE
-491 DATVTLSEG
+491 AAEVTLTEG
-500 VTAAVKEGTTASSV
+500 VTAAVKDGTTATTV
-514 TIKDGVVTIKPT
+514 TIADGKVKINPTKD
-526 DKEETV
+526 ETV

-538 GQKTKEISFTSKKV
+538 GDKKKEITFACIIK
-552 VESEIPADALK
+552 SENPVPSDAK
-563 TSLTRKADVETS
+563 SATISYTKPSANTNV
-575 SNDNKITSDNL
+575 NL
-586 DLLQYLDSSIS
+586 DASIADYFSSDLFASIE
-597 GIVKSVVVIRNN
+597 VKQGTSTYDYVIAGSSSFRLYANTEMVITAAEGKEFYN
-609 QDEKVTQTV
+609 VEFTTAE
-618 WFGYNK
+618 NK
-624 NTDTKDFRFYAGQK
+624 NGP
-638 IIITL
+638 
-643 NDGYVGYGITS
+643 YVVK
-654 NLTSG
+654 
-659 YTYEV
+659 V
-664 SADGKTITIY
+664 SEDHKTITIIASAQVRLTEIKVY
-674 PTATLKFTS
+674 
-683 IDVAYKAA
+683 YK

>member
-23 ATACGDNNGGTT
+23 ATACGNNNGGTT

-65 WTSSNENVAKIT
+65 WTSSNENIAKIT
-77 KGEGTYKVIITRP
+77 KGEGTYKVTITRP

-118 SEIAGAYTFANNKKT
+118 SEIASAYTFANNKKT
-133 LKTGS
+133 LKSGS

-154 AWAVDEAQASIAKV
+154 AWAIDEAQASIAKV

-209 LGEPVLT
+209 LGNPVLT

-222 KTATG
+222 KTVTG

-342 DSTNFKSTSTI
+342 DSTNFKSTSTV

-431 IYTYILPANTK
+431 IYTYVLPANTK

-468 QPKATDDELL
+468 QPKAETETADYEKLL
-478 SKAASLFKKSYTK
+478 DTASKLFKGNYLE
-491 DATVTLSEG
+491 AAEVTLTEG
-500 VTAAVKEGTTASSV
+500 VTAAVKDGTTATTV
-514 TIKDGVVTIKPT
+514 TIADGKVKINPTKD
-526 DKEETV
+526 ETV

-538 GQKTKEISFTSKKV
+538 GDKKKEITFACIIK
-552 VESEIPADALK
+552 SENPVPSDAK
-563 TSLTRKADVETS
+563 SATISYTKPSANTNV
-575 SNDNKITSDNL
+575 NL
-586 DLLQYLDSSIS
+586 DASIADYFSSDLFASIE
-597 GIVKSVVVIRNN
+597 VKKGTSTSTYVLASSSSFRLYANTEMVITAAEGKEFYNV
-609 QDEKVTQTV
+609 EFTTAE
-618 WFGYNK
+618 NK
-624 NTDTKDFRFYAGQK
+624 NGP
-638 IIITL
+638 
-643 NDGYVGYGITS
+643 YVVK
-654 NLTSG
+654 
-659 YTYEV
+659 V
-664 SADGKTITIY
+664 SEDHKTITIIASAQVRLTEIKVY
-674 PTATLKFTS
+674 
-683 IDVAYKAA
+683 YK

>member
-65 WTSSNENVAKIT
+65 WTSSNENIAKIT
-77 KGEGTYKVIITRP
+77 KGEGTYKVTITRP

-177 TAEKTTVTLKATFTY
+177 TAEKTTITLKATFTY

-209 LGEPVLT
+209 LGNPVLT

-342 DSTNFKSTSTI
+342 DSTNFKSTSTV

-431 IYTYILPANTK
+431 IYTYVLPANTK

-468 QPKATDDELL
+468 QPKAETETVDYEKLL
-478 SKAASLFKKSYTK
+478 DTASKLFKGNYLE
-491 DATVTLSEG
+491 AAEVTLTEG
-500 VTAAVKEGTTASSV
+500 VTAAVKDGTTATTV
-514 TIKDGVVTIKPT
+514 TIADGKVKINPTKD
-526 DKEETV
+526 ETV
-532 TLVLTA
+532 TLFITA
-538 GQKTKEISFTSKKV
+538 GDKKKEITFACIIK
-552 VESEIPADALK
+552 SENPVPSDAK
-563 TSLTRKADVETS
+563 SATISYTKPSANTNV
-575 SNDNKITSDNL
+575 NL
-586 DLLQYLDSSIS
+586 DASIADYFSSDLFASIEVKKGTS
-597 GIVKSVVVIRNN
+597 TSTYVLASSSSFRLYANTEMVITAAEGKEFYNVEFTTAENKNGPYIVK
-609 QDEKVTQTV
+609 
-618 WFGYNK
+618 
-624 NTDTKDFRFYAGQK
+624 
-638 IIITL
+638 
-643 NDGYVGYGITS
+643 
-654 NLTSG
+654 
-659 YTYEV
+659 V
-664 SADGKTITIY
+664 SEDHKTITIIASAQVRLTEIKVY
-674 PTATLKFTS
+674 
-683 IDVAYKAA
+683 YK

>member
-65 WTSSNENVAKIT
+65 WTSSNENIAKIT
-77 KGEGTYKVIITRP
+77 KGEGTYKVTITRP

-177 TAEKTTVTLKATFTY
+177 TAEKTTITLKATFTY

-209 LGEPVLT
+209 LGNPVLT

-342 DSTNFKSTSTI
+342 DSTNFKSTSTV

-431 IYTYILPANTK
+431 IYTYVLPANTK

-468 QPKATDDELL
+468 QPKAETETVDYEKLL
-478 SKAASLFKKSYTK
+478 DTASKLFKGNYLE
-491 DATVTLSEG
+491 AAEVTLTEG
-500 VTAAVKEGTTASSV
+500 VTAAVKDGTTATTV
-514 TIKDGVVTIKPT
+514 TIADGKVKINPTKD
-526 DKEETV
+526 ETV

-538 GQKTKEISFTSKKV
+538 GDKKKEITFACIIK
-552 VESEIPADALK
+552 SENPVPSDAK
-563 TSLTRKADVETS
+563 SATISYTKPSANTNV
-575 SNDNKITSDNL
+575 NL
-586 DLLQYLDSSIS
+586 DASIADYFSSDLFASIEVKKGTS
-597 GIVKSVVVIRNN
+597 TSTYVLASSSSFRLYANTEMVITAAEGKEFYNVEFTTAENNNGPYIVK
-609 QDEKVTQTV
+609 
-618 WFGYNK
+618 
-624 NTDTKDFRFYAGQK
+624 
-638 IIITL
+638 
-643 NDGYVGYGITS
+643 
-654 NLTSG
+654 
-659 YTYEV
+659 V
-664 SADGKTITIY
+664 SEDHKTITIIASAQVRLTEIKVY
-674 PTATLKFTS
+674 
-683 IDVAYKAA
+683 YK

>member
-65 WTSSNENVAKIT
+65 WTSSNENIAKIT

-209 LGEPVLT
+209 LGNPVLT

-342 DSTNFKSTSTI
+342 DSTNFKSTSTV

-431 IYTYILPANTK
+431 IYTYVLPANTK

-468 QPKATDDELL
+468 QPKAETETVDYEKLL
-478 SKAASLFKKSYTK
+478 DTASKLFKGNYLE
-491 DATVTLSEG
+491 AAEVTLTEG
-500 VTAAVKEGTTASSV
+500 VTAAVKDGTTATTV
-514 TIKDGVVTIKPT
+514 TIADGKVKINPTKD
-526 DKEETV
+526 ETV

-538 GQKTKEISFTSKKV
+538 GDKKKEITFACIIK
-552 VESEIPADALK
+552 SENPVPSDAK
-563 TSLTRKADVETS
+563 SATISYTKPSANTNV
-575 SNDNKITSDNL
+575 NL
-586 DLLQYLDSSIS
+586 DASIADYFSSDLFASIEVKKGTS
-597 GIVKSVVVIRNN
+597 TSTYVLASSSSFRLYANTEMVITAAEGKEFYNVEFTTAENKNGPYIVK
-609 QDEKVTQTV
+609 
-618 WFGYNK
+618 
-624 NTDTKDFRFYAGQK
+624 
-638 IIITL
+638 
-643 NDGYVGYGITS
+643 
-654 NLTSG
+654 
-659 YTYEV
+659 V
-664 SADGKTITIY
+664 SEDHKTITIIASAQVRLTEIKVY
-674 PTATLKFTS
+674 
-683 IDVAYKAA
+683 YK

>member
-50 GDFNLVDKYLGCDLT
+50 GDFNLVDKYLGCVLT
-65 WTSSNENVAKIT
+65 WTSSNENIAKIT
-77 KGEGTYKVIITRP
+77 KGEGTYKVTITRP

-177 TAEKTTVTLKATFTY
+177 TAEKTTITLKATFTY

-209 LGEPVLT
+209 LGNPVLT

-342 DSTNFKSTSTI
+342 DSTNFKSTSTV

-431 IYTYILPANTK
+431 IYTYVLPANTK

-468 QPKATDDELL
+468 QPKPETETVDYEKLL
-478 SKAASLFKKSYTK
+478 DTASKLFKGNYLE
-491 DATVTLSEG
+491 AAEVTLTEG
-500 VTAAVKEGTTASSV
+500 VTAAVKDGTTATTV
-514 TIKDGVVTIKPT
+514 TIADGKVKINPTKD
-526 DKEETV
+526 ETV

-538 GQKTKEISFTSKKV
+538 GDKKKEITFACIIK
-552 VESEIPADALK
+552 SENPVPSDAK
-563 TSLTRKADVETS
+563 SATISYTKPSANTNV
-575 SNDNKITSDNL
+575 NL
-586 DLLQYLDSSIS
+586 DASIADYFSSDLFASIEVKKGTS
-597 GIVKSVVVIRNN
+597 TSTYVLASSSSFRLYANTEMVITAAEGKEFYNVEFTTAENKNGPYIVK
-609 QDEKVTQTV
+609 
-618 WFGYNK
+618 
-624 NTDTKDFRFYAGQK
+624 
-638 IIITL
+638 
-643 NDGYVGYGITS
+643 
-654 NLTSG
+654 
-659 YTYEV
+659 V
-664 SADGKTITIY
+664 SEDHKTITIIASAQVRLTEIKVY
-674 PTATLKFTS
+674 
-683 IDVAYKAA
+683 YK

>member
-65 WTSSNENVAKIT
+65 WTSSNENIAKIT
-77 KGEGTYKVIITRP
+77 KGEGTYKVTITRP

-177 TAEKTTVTLKATFTY
+177 TAEKTTITLKATFTY

-209 LGEPVLT
+209 LGNPVLT

-342 DSTNFKSTSTI
+342 DSTNFKSTSTV

-431 IYTYILPANTK
+431 IYTYVLPANTK

-468 QPKATDDELL
+468 QPKAETETVDYEKLL
-478 SKAASLFKKSYTK
+478 DTASKLFKGNYLE
-491 DATVTLSEG
+491 AAEVTLTEG
-500 VTAAVKEGTTASSV
+500 VTAAVKDGTTATTV
-514 TIKDGVVTIKPT
+514 TIADGKVKINPTKD
-526 DKEETV
+526 ETV
-532 TLVLTA
+532 THVLTA
-538 GQKTKEISFTSKKV
+538 GDKKKEITFACIIK
-552 VESEIPADALK
+552 SENPVPSDAK
-563 TSLTRKADVETS
+563 SATISYTKPSANTNV
-575 SNDNKITSDNL
+575 NL
-586 DLLQYLDSSIS
+586 DASIADYFSSDLFASIEVKKGTS
-597 GIVKSVVVIRNN
+597 TSTYVLASSSSFRLYANTEMVITAAEGKEFYNVEFTTAENKNGPYIVK
-609 QDEKVTQTV
+609 
-618 WFGYNK
+618 
-624 NTDTKDFRFYAGQK
+624 
-638 IIITL
+638 
-643 NDGYVGYGITS
+643 
-654 NLTSG
+654 
-659 YTYEV
+659 V
-664 SADGKTITIY
+664 SEDHKTITIIASAQVRLTEIKVY
-674 PTATLKFTS
+674 
-683 IDVAYKAA
+683 YK

>member
-23 ATACGDNNGGTT
+23 ATACGNNNGGTT

-65 WTSSNENVAKIT
+65 WTSSNENIAKIT
-77 KGEGTYKVIITRP
+77 KGEGTYKVTITRP

-118 SEIAGAYTFANNKKT
+118 SEIASAYTFANNKKT
-133 LKTGS
+133 LKSGS

-209 LGEPVLT
+209 LGNPVLT

-342 DSTNFKSTSTI
+342 DSTNFKSTSTV

-431 IYTYILPANTK
+431 IYTYVLPANTK

-468 QPKATDDELL
+468 QPKAETETVDYEKLL
-478 SKAASLFKKSYTK
+478 DTASKLFKGNYLE
-491 DATVTLSEG
+491 AAEVTLTEG
-500 VTAAVKEGTTASSV
+500 VTAAVKDGTTATTV
-514 TIKDGVVTIKPT
+514 TIADGKVKINPTKD
-526 DKEETV
+526 ETV

-538 GQKTKEISFTSKKV
+538 GDKKKEITFACIIK
-552 VESEIPADALK
+552 SENPVPSDAK
-563 TSLTRKADVETS
+563 SATISYTKPSANTNV
-575 SNDNKITSDNL
+575 NL
-586 DLLQYLDSSIS
+586 DASIADYFSSDLFASIE
-597 GIVKSVVVIRNN
+597 VKKGTSTSTYVLASSSSFRLYANTEMVITAAEGKEFYNV
-609 QDEKVTQTV
+609 EFTTAE
-618 WFGYNK
+618 NK
-624 NTDTKDFRFYAGQK
+624 NGP
-638 IIITL
+638 
-643 NDGYVGYGITS
+643 YVVK
-654 NLTSG
+654 
-659 YTYEV
+659 V
-664 SADGKTITIY
+664 SEDHKTITIIASAQVRLTEIKVY
-674 PTATLKFTS
+674 
-683 IDVAYKAA
+683 YK

>member
-23 ATACGDNNGGTT
+23 ATACGNNGTT

-65 WTSSNENVAKIT
+65 WASSNESVAKIT
-77 KGEGTYKVIITRP
+77 KGEGTYKVTISRP

-118 SEIAGAYTFANNKKT
+118 TEIASAYTFANNKKT
-133 LKTGS
+133 LSSGS
-138 YDLEAKAT
+138 YDLEAESSYNGKKAT
-146 YSGKEATI
+146 ITWS
-154 AWAVDEAQASIAKV
+154 VDAAQASLAKV
-168 ENGKLVITA
+168 ENGKLVVTA
-177 TAEKTTVTLKATFTY
+177 TAEKTNVTLTATFAY

-197 IKKYSVVAYDSP
+197 TKKYTIVAYDSP
-209 LGEPVLT
+209 LGDPVLT
-216 VTPENF
+216 LTPKNF

-278 GGSATGD
+278 GASATGD
-285 AITSTSET
+285 AIKSTFET

-342 DSTNFKSTSTI
+342 DSTNFKSTSTV

-364 FPQEFTFNKKSDST
+364 FPQEFTFSKKSDST

-431 IYTYILPANTK
+431 IYTYVLPANTK

-468 QPKATDDELL
+468 QPKAEPETVDYAKLL
-478 SKAASLFKKSYTK
+478 DTASKLFKGTYLE
-491 DATVTLSEG
+491 AAEVTLTEG
-500 VTAAVKEGTTASSV
+500 VTAAVKDGTTATTV
-514 TIKDGVVTIKPT
+514 TIAGGKVKINPTKD
-526 DKEETV
+526 ETV

-538 GQKTKEISFTSKKV
+538 GDKKKEITFACVTK
-552 VESEIPADALK
+552 SENPVPSDAKCATISYTKPAAN
-563 TSLTRKADVETS
+563 TNV
-575 SNDNKITSDNL
+575 NL
-586 DLLQYLDSSIS
+586 DASVADYFSSDLFASIEVKKGTSTSTYVVADSSS
-597 GIVKSVVVIRNN
+597 FRLYANTEMVITAAEGKEFYNV
-609 QDEKVTQTV
+609 EFTTAE
-618 WFGYNK
+618 NK
-624 NTDTKDFRFYAGQK
+624 NGP
-638 IIITL
+638 
-643 NDGYVGYGITS
+643 YVVK
-654 NLTSG
+654 
-659 YTYEV
+659 V
-664 SADGKTITIY
+664 SEDHKTITIIASAQVRLTEIKVY
-674 PTATLKFTS
+674 
-683 IDVAYKAA
+683 YK

>member
-177 TAEKTTVTLKATFTY
+177 TAEKTTITLKATFTY

-209 LGEPVLT
+209 LGNPVLT

-342 DSTNFKSTSTI
+342 DSTNFKSTSTV

-431 IYTYILPANTK
+431 IYTYVLPANTK

-468 QPKATDDELL
+468 QPKAETETVDYEKLL
-478 SKAASLFKKSYTK
+478 DTASKLFKGNYLE
-491 DATVTLSEG
+491 AAEVTLTEG
-500 VTAAVKEGTTASSV
+500 VTAAVKDGTPATTV
-514 TIKDGVVTIKPT
+514 TIADGKVKINPTKD
-526 DKEETV
+526 ETV

-538 GQKTKEISFTSKKV
+538 GDKKKEITFACIIK
-552 VESEIPADALK
+552 SENPVPSDAK
-563 TSLTRKADVETS
+563 SATISYTKPSANTNV
-575 SNDNKITSDNL
+575 NL
-586 DLLQYLDSSIS
+586 DDSIADYFSSDLFASIEVKKGTS
-597 GIVKSVVVIRNN
+597 TSTYVLASSSSFRLYANTEMVITAAEGKEFYNVEFTTAENKNGPYIVK
-609 QDEKVTQTV
+609 
-618 WFGYNK
+618 
-624 NTDTKDFRFYAGQK
+624 
-638 IIITL
+638 
-643 NDGYVGYGITS
+643 
-654 NLTSG
+654 
-659 YTYEV
+659 V
-664 SADGKTITIY
+664 SEDHKTITIIASAQVRLTEIKVY
-674 PTATLKFTS
+674 
-683 IDVAYKAA
+683 YK